1 MFKKIVMTLLALC
14 VLLPVSQAN
23 AASDK
28 TGIYVAPK
36 FVLNIQN
43 SEWSLDG
50 IGSTDETKTKAGGAL
65 AVGYDFAYN
74 FNVPVRAELEY
85 AAYGD
90 VSKTENVYGINLE
103 DKVGFQTLLANVYYD
118 ITKWNDF
125 TPYIGAG
132 LGMAFLKTE
141 VTEPV
146 TGFNVEDS
154 KTVFAGQIGL
164 GCAYAINDSVSV
176 DLGYRYLMMG
186 NGDIELLGQKVG
198 ESDTDAHQFMLGVRF
213 TF

>member
-28 TGIYVAPK
+28 KGIYVAPK

-85 AAYGD
+85 AVYGD
-90 VSKTENVYGINLE
+90 VSKTENVYGIDLE
-103 DKVGFQTLLANVYYD
+103 GKVGFQTLLANVYYD
-118 ITKWNDF
+118 IAKWNDF

-146 TGFNVEDS
+146 TGFSVDDS

>member
-1 MFKKIVMTLLALC
+1 MVKKNVMTFLMLC

-50 IGSTDETKTKAGGAL
+50 VGSTDETKTKAGGAL
-65 AVGYDFAYN
+65 AVGYDFSYN

-85 AAYGD
+85 AAYGN
-90 VSKTENVYGINLE
+90 VSKKENVFGIDLE
-103 DKVGFQTLLANVYYD
+103 GKVGLQTLLANVYYD
-118 ITKWNDF
+118 IVKWNDF
-125 TPYIGAG
+125 TPYVGAG
-132 LGMAFLKTE
+132 LGMAFVKTE
-141 VTEPV
+141 VKEPV
-146 TGFNVEDS
+146 SGLNADDT

-164 GCAYAINDSVSV
+164 GCAYAINESISV

-186 NGDIELLGQKVG
+186 KGDIELLGQKVG